1 VFGLGLASGV
11 VSAWGYTGAYTMAG
25 FVAFASA
32 ILALFLKQPGRGKPV
47 RNAAPA
53 TSNTTA
59 GQAT

>member
-1 VFGLGLASGV
+1 
-11 VSAWGYTGAYTMAG
+11 G